1 MNGISGLGV
10 YEKNYYDSQVQN
22 KKTNS
27 TKKTQSKDKEVN
39 LSDRAKEL
47 LKELKKTYGDID
59 FIVASYNSDEEADSY
74 LANGTKEFSVL
85 IDPEELEKMASDDKV
100 KKKNLGIIEEAREKL
115 SDMKE
120 NLGDKKDDVKRLG
133 VSIDKNGTVTYFADL
148 EKMSEKQRER
158 IEKAREE
165 KREYIGA
172 HSNVKR
178 TRVNAPSAEELLEKI
193 KGIDWSVIQG
203 QRQELSGGR
212 YSFSI

>member
-85 IDPEELEKMASDDKV
+85 IDPEELEKMASDDNV

-193 KGIDWSVIQG
+193 KG
-203 QRQELSGGR
+203 
-212 YSFSI
+212 

>member
-85 IDPEELEKMASDDKV
+85 IDPEELEKMASDDNV

-165 KREYIGA
+165 KREYIVA

>member
-1 MNGISGLGV
+1 MNGISVLGV

-85 IDPEELEKMASDDKV
+85 IDPEELEKMASDDNV

>member
-47 LKELKKTYGDID
+47 LKELKKTYGNVD

-85 IDPEELEKMASDDKV
+85 IDPEELEKMASDDNV

-193 KGIDWSVIQG
+193 KGIDWSGIQG
-203 QRQELSGGR
+203 QKQELSGGR

>member
-10 YEKNYYDSQVQN
+10 YEKSYYDSQVQN
-22 KKTNS
+22 KKTNNS
-27 TKKTQSKDKEVN
+27 KKAQSKDKEVT
-39 LSDRAKEL
+39 LSDKAKEL
-47 LKELKKTYGDID
+47 LKELKKTYGNID
-59 FIVASYNSDEEADSY
+59 FIVANYESDEEADSY

-85 IDPEELEKMASDDKV
+85 IDPEELEKMASDENV

-115 SDMKE
+115 TDMKE
-120 NLGDKKDDVKRLG
+120 NLGDKKGDVKRLG
-133 VSIDKNGTVTYFADL
+133 VSIDKNGMVTYFADL

-193 KGIDWSVIQG
+193 KGIDWSGIKG
-203 QRQELSGGR
+203 QKQELSGGR

>member
-10 YEKNYYDSQVQN
+10 YEKNYYDNQVQN

-85 IDPEELEKMASDDKV
+85 IDPEELEKMASDDNV

-133 VSIDKNGTVTYFADL
+133 VSIDKNGTITYFADL

-193 KGIDWSVIQG
+193 KGIDWSGIQG

>member
-10 YEKNYYDSQVQN
+10 YEKNYYASQVQN

-85 IDPEELEKMASDDKV
+85 IDPEELEKMASDDNV

>member
-85 IDPEELEKMASDDKV
+85 IDPEELEKMASDDNV

>member
-1 MNGISGLGV
+1 MLILLNLHG
-10 YEKNYYDSQVQN
+10 
-22 KKTNS
+22 KK
-27 TKKTQSKDKEVN
+27 
-39 LSDRAKEL
+39 L

-59 FIVASYNSDEEADSY
+59 FMVASYNSDEEADSY

-85 IDPEELEKMASDDKV
+85 IDPEELEKMASDDNV

>member
-85 IDPEELEKMASDDKV
+85 IDPEELEKMASDDNV

-203 QRQELSGGR
+203 QRQE
-212 YSFSI
+212 FKWWKI

>member
-10 YEKNYYDSQVQN
+10 YGQNYYDSQVQN
-22 KKTNS
+22 KKTNNS
-27 TKKTQSKDKEVN
+27 KKTQSKDKEVT

-47 LKELKKTYGDID
+47 LKELKKTYGNID
-59 FIVASYNSDEEADSY
+59 FIVASYDSDEEADSY
-74 LANGTKEFSVL
+74 LANGIKEFSVL
-85 IDPEELEKMASDDKV
+85 IDPEELEKMASDDNT
-100 KKKNLGIIEEAREKL
+100 KKKNMGIIEEAQEKL

-120 NLGDKKDDVKRLG
+120 NLGDKKGDVKRLG
-133 VSIDKNGTVTYFADL
+133 ISIDKNGMVTYFADL

-165 KREYIGA
+165 KQEYIGV

-193 KGIDWSVIQG
+193 KGIDWSGIKAQK
-203 QRQELSGGR
+203 QELSGGS

>member
-85 IDPEELEKMASDDKV
+85 IDPEELEKMASDDNV

-120 NLGDKKDDVKRLG
+120 NLGYKKDDVKRLV

>member
-22 KKTNS
+22 KKTNNS
-27 TKKTQSKDKEVN
+27 KKTQSKDKEVT

-47 LKELKKTYGDID
+47 LKELKKNYGNID
-59 FIVASYNSDEEADSY
+59 FIVANYESDEEADSY

-85 IDPEELEKMASDDKV
+85 IDPEELEKMAADENV

-115 SDMKE
+115 TDMKE
-120 NLGDKKDDVKRLG
+120 NLGDKKGDVKRLG
-133 VSIDKNGTVTYFADL
+133 VSIDKNGMVTYFADL

-178 TRVNAPSAEELLEKI
+178 TRVDASSAEELLKKI
-193 KGIDWSVIQG
+193 KDVDWSVIKG

>member
-85 IDPEELEKMASDDKV
+85 IDPEELEKMASDDNV

-172 HSNVKR
+172 HTNVKR

>member
-85 IDPEELEKMASDDKV
+85 IDPEELEKMASDDNV

-178 TRVNAPSAEELLEKI
+178 TRVNVPSAEELLEKI

>member
-85 IDPEELEKMASDDKV
+85 IDPEELEKMASDDNV

-193 KGIDWSVIQG
+193 K
-203 QRQELSGGR
+203 R
-212 YSFSI
+212 Y

>member
-10 YEKNYYDSQVQN
+10 YEKNYYDNQVQN

-85 IDPEELEKMASDDKV
+85 IDPEELEKMASDDNV

-133 VSIDKNGTVTYFADL
+133 VSIDKNGTITYFADL

-178 TRVNAPSAEELLEKI
+178 TRINAPSAEELLEKI
-193 KGIDWSVIQG
+193 KGIDWSGIQG

>member
-1 MNGISGLGV
+1 MNSISGLGV

-85 IDPEELEKMASDDKV
+85 IDPEELEKMASDDNV

>member
-85 IDPEELEKMASDDKV
+85 IDPEELEKMASDDNV

-120 NLGDKKDDVKRLG
+120 SLGDKKDDVKRLG

>member
-85 IDPEELEKMASDDKV
+85 IDPEELEKMASDDNV

-120 NLGDKKDDVKRLG
+120 NLGDKEDDVKRLG

>member
-59 FIVASYNSDEEADSY
+59 FIVASYNSDEVADSY

-85 IDPEELEKMASDDKV
+85 IDPEELEKMASDDNV

>member
-85 IDPEELEKMASDDKV
+85 IDPEELEKMASDDNV

-203 QRQELSGGR
+203 QRQKLSGGR

>member
-85 IDPEELEKMASDDKV
+85 IDPEELEKMASDDNV

-120 NLGDKKDDVKRLG
+120 NLG
-133 VSIDKNGTVTYFADL
+133 KNGTVTYFADL

>member
-85 IDPEELEKMASDDKV
+85 IDPEELEKMASDDNV

-133 VSIDKNGTVTYFADL
+133 VSIDKNGTITYFADL

-193 KGIDWSVIQG
+193 KGIDWSGIQG

>member
-85 IDPEELEKMASDDKV
+85 IDPEELEKMASDDNV

-193 KGIDWSVIQG
+193 KGIVIQG

>member
-85 IDPEELEKMASDDKV
+85 IDPEELEKMASDDNV

-203 QRQELSGGR
+203 QKQELSGGR

>member
-85 IDPEELEKMASDDKV
+85 IDPEELEKMASDDNV

-133 VSIDKNGTVTYFADL
+133 VSIDKNSTVTYFADL

>member
-47 LKELKKTYGDID
+47 LKGLKKTYGDID

-85 IDPEELEKMASDDKV
+85 IDPEELEKMASDDNV

>member
-22 KKTNS
+22 KMTNS

-85 IDPEELEKMASDDKV
+85 IDPEELEKMASDDNV

>member
-1 MNGISGLGV
+1 MNGISGLRI

-85 IDPEELEKMASDDKV
+85 IDPEELEKMASDDNV

-193 KGIDWSVIQG
+193 KGIDWSVICLLYTSDAAD
-203 QRQELSGGR
+203 E
-212 YSFSI
+212 

>member
-85 IDPEELEKMASDDKV
+85 IDPEELEKMASDDNV

-133 VSIDKNGTVTYFADL
+133 VSIDKNGTITYFADL

>member
-1 MNGISGLGV
+1 MNDISGLGV

-74 LANGTKEFSVL
+74 LANATKEFSVL
-85 IDPEELEKMASDDKV
+85 IDPEELEKMASDDNV